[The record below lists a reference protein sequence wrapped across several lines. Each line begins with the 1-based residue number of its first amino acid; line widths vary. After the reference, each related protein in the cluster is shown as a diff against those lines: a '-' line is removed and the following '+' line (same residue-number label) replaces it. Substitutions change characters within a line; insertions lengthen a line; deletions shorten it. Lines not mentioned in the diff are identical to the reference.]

1 MMNERTK
8 LSPVNN
14 MEKEVLLAAKAEKVE
29 MTLNT
34 DSALA
39 SGLLIQRLTE
49 LYENPIEATVRETV
63 SNAIDAVVK
72 ECSGDKPT
80 VKIYSPTTLNPILI
94 IKDNGVG
101 MTYNDLKEIYSKYGA
116 STKIDDLDQIG
127 AYGLGAKAP
136 LAYGNE
142 FTVTSIK
149 DGQKTTIIVARE
161 EMTNFIKI
169 VDSVITD
176 EPSGT
181 TVSIPVDNADIHRF
195 QENIKKYEQI
205 PFDKDIDL
213 YINDKMVEE
222 NNYTLIT
229 DKVLIHDGKEKVYSR
244 MWINKDNIVDL
255 ITNLSIS
262 DIKESIKFVIGGWSY
277 ESPAGRSRY
286 YRRDNGIVVEL
297 KAGIVGFNSSRD
309 AILENE
315 RYTALENL
323 VVDYIVSSQFIND
336 LTQTINE
343 LELKEFKRVV
353 SELIN
358 NNRRYITI
366 ENGKIVIK
374 NTTGNNY
381 NSYSTIP
388 RTFDI
393 GDFVHEETGFNF
405 NDVLKNVPKSGKQTV
420 VIRERKDRYY
430 KSAKNA
436 IMDTNFSFY
445 SMFDTRNVSDI
456 NEEIDKILIENE
468 VGHSLEVLM
477 TNLATFIFDPKK
489 TKNTKLTFITD
500 IETEKQVKSLKSG
513 RKSIVRMLNGNDEL
527 EDYTSILVYTQHSK
541 SEIDKMLKGLEIE
554 DMVGLKVSKVE
565 DILESL
571 KKYRSKYKATA
582 KGRKKQENLSTSL
595 YKYDTTINQIKTVDV
610 NAIDKNKE
618 NLIVVTKAHSVENSR
633 LRMMY
638 AWFCNE
644 YELTEDEA
652 DIYVSVGMHTAV
664 DIDIL
669 TELTEYVMRDPRSD
683 AAGRSKV
690 YFDKIHDNEVKM
702 NAINNNAVNSSEKA
716 FMRLLTGVY
725 RRCATRVAEIIE
737 YKLKTLY
744 DIAEIADF
752 KMPKFP
758 TKTLKSMG
766 DYDFHSFSDMSTYSN
781 WGLDENAITHLLSL
795 IDEDQYELLQNLIS
809 FTNDRRLVIDEKGNH
824 KLVYHGAVEPI
835 RKETVSE
842 VYENQNVSTSY
853 SKLVKLQTEAQLEF
867 AKSVIEQMEL
877 VEF

>member
-1 MMNERTK
+1 MMRERTK
-8 LSPVNN
+8 LSQVNN

-49 LYENPIEATVRETV
+49 LYEDPVEATVRETV

-222 NNYTLIT
+222 NNYKLIT

-244 MWINKDNIVDL
+244 MWINKENIVNL
-255 ITNLSIS
+255 ITNLSIN
-262 DIKESIKFVIGGWSY
+262 DIRESIKFVIGGWSY

-286 YRRDNGIVVEL
+286 YKRDNGIVVEL

-315 RYTALENL
+315 RYTTLENL
-323 VVDYIVSSQFIND
+323 VIDYIVSPQFIND
-336 LTQTINE
+336 LTQTISK
-343 LELKEFKRVV
+343 LELKEFKKVV

-366 ENGKIVIK
+366 ENGKIVIE
-374 NTTGNNY
+374 NTTRNNY

-393 GDFVHEETGFNF
+393 EDFVHEETGFNF
-405 NDVLKNVPKSGKQTV
+405 NDVLKNIPKSEKQTI

-430 KSAKNA
+430 KAAKNA
-436 IMDTNFSFY
+436 IMDTNFY
-445 SMFDTRNVSDI
+445 PMFDTRNVSDI

-571 KKYRSKYKATA
+571 KKYRSKYKAT
-582 KGRKKQENLSTSL
+582 GRRKQENLSTSL
-595 YKYDTTINQIKTVDV
+595 YKYDTTKKQIKAVDV
-610 NAIDKNKE
+610 SEIDKNKK
-618 NLIVVTKAHSVENSR
+618 NLIVVTRAVEKSR

-652 DIYVSVGMHTAV
+652 DVYVSMGMHTAV
-664 DIDIL
+664 DVDIL
-669 TELTEYVMRDPRSD
+669 TELTEYVMRDPKSD
-683 AAGRSKV
+683 TAGRSKV

-725 RRCATRVAEIIE
+725 RNCATRVAEIIE
-737 YKLKTLY
+737 YKLEALY
-744 DIAEIADF
+744 DIAEVADF

-781 WGLDENAITHLLSL
+781 WGLDENAIAHLLSL
-795 IDEDQYELLQNLIS
+795 IDKDQYELLQNLIS
-809 FTNDRRLVIDEKGNH
+809 FTNDRRLVIDKEGNH
-824 KLVYHGAVEPI
+824 KLVYHGAVDPI

-842 VYENQNVSTSY
+842 VYKNQNVSTSY

>member
-8 LSPVNN
+8 LSHVNN

-49 LYENPIEATVRETV
+49 LYEDPVEATVRETV

-142 FTVTSIK
+142 FTVTSVK

-222 NNYTLIT
+222 NNYKLIT

-255 ITNLSIS
+255 ITNLSIN

-393 GDFVHEETGFNF
+393 EDFVHEETGFNF

-420 VIRERKDRYY
+420 VIRERKERYY
-430 KSAKNA
+430 KTTKNA
-436 IMDTNFSFY
+436 IMDTNFRSY
-445 SMFDTRNVSDI
+445 SMFDSRNVSDI
-456 NEEIDKILIENE
+456 NDEIDSILIGNE
-468 VGHSLEVLM
+468 TGHSLEVLM

-527 EDYTSILVYTQHSK
+527 ENYTSILVYTQHSK

-554 DMVGLKVSKVE
+554 DTVGLKVSKVE

-571 KKYRSKYKATA
+571 KKFRSKYKAT
-582 KGRKKQENLSTSL
+582 GRKKQESLSTSL
-595 YKYDTTINQIKTVDV
+595 YKYDTTKKEIKIVDV
-610 NAIDKNKE
+610 SVIDKNKE
-618 NLIVVTKAHSVENSR
+618 NLIVVTRAHNVEKSR

-664 DIDIL
+664 DVDIL

-702 NAINNNAVNSSEKA
+702 NAINNNAVNSSKKA
-716 FMRLLTGVY
+716 FMRLLTGIY
-725 RRCATRVAEIIE
+725 RSCATRVAEIIE

-766 DYDFHSFSDMSTYSN
+766 DYDFHSFSDMSIYAN

-809 FTNDRRLVIDEKGNH
+809 FTNDRRLVIDEEGNH
-824 KLVYHGAVEPI
+824 KLVYYGNVEPI
-835 RKETVSE
+835 HKETVSE
-842 VYENQNVSTSY
+842 VYENQNVSASY

-867 AKSVIEQMEL
+867 AKLTIEQMEL

>member
-1 MMNERTK
+1 MMSERTK
-8 LSPVNN
+8 LSHVNN

-49 LYENPIEATVRETV
+49 LYEDPVEATVRETV

-72 ECSGDKPT
+72 ECSEDKPT

-116 STKIDDLDQIG
+116 STKIDDLEQIG

-181 TVSIPVDNADIHRF
+181 TVSIPVDNTDIHRF
-195 QENIKKYEQI
+195 QENIQKYKHI

-213 YINDKMVEE
+213 YIDDKMVEE

-244 MWINKDNIVDL
+244 MWINKDNIVNI
-255 ITNLSIS
+255 ITNLSVD
-262 DIKESIKFVIGGWSY
+262 DIKRSIKFIIGGWSY
-277 ESPAGRSRY
+277 ESPTGRNRY

-315 RYTALENL
+315 RYTTLENL
-323 VVDYIVSSQFIND
+323 VIDYIVSPQFIND

-343 LELKEFKRVV
+343 LELKEFKKVI

-358 NNRRYITI
+358 SNRRYIAI
-366 ENGKIVIK
+366 ENGKIIIK

-393 GDFVHEETGFNF
+393 EDFVHEETGFNF

-420 VIRERKDRYY
+420 VIRESKERYY
-430 KSAKNA
+430 KTAKNA
-436 IMDTNFSFY
+436 IMNTDLY
-445 SMFDTRNVSDI
+445 SMFNTRNVSDI
-456 NEEIDKILIENE
+456 NDEIDKILIENKI
-468 VGHSLEVLM
+468 GHSLEALM

-489 TKNTKLTFITD
+489 TENTKLTFITD

-513 RKSIVRMLNGNDEL
+513 RKSIVRMLNGEL
-527 EDYTSILVYTQHSK
+527 EVYASILVYTQHSK

-554 DMVGLKVSKVE
+554 DMVDLKISKIE
-565 DILESL
+565 DMLESL
-571 KKYRSKYKATA
+571 KKFRSKYKATA
-582 KGRKKQENLSTSL
+582 AGRKKQEKLSTSL
-595 YKYDTTINQIKTVDV
+595 YKYDTTKKETKIVDV
-610 NAIDKNKE
+610 SVIDKNKE
-618 NLIVVTKAHSVENSR
+618 NLIVVTRAHNVEKTR

-652 DIYVSVGMHTAV
+652 DVYVSIGMHTAV
-664 DIDIL
+664 DVDIL
-669 TELTEYVMRDPRSD
+669 TELTEYVMHDPKSD
-683 AAGRSKV
+683 TAGRSKV
-690 YFDKIHDNEVKM
+690 YFDKIYDNEVKM

-716 FMRLLTGVY
+716 FVRLLTGVY
-725 RRCATRVAEIIE
+725 RGSATRVAEIIE
-737 YKLKTLY
+737 YKLEALY

-758 TKTLKSMG
+758 TKILKSMG
-766 DYDFHSFSDMSTYSN
+766 DYDSHSFSDMSIYAN
-781 WGLDENAITHLLSL
+781 WGLDENAITHLLSI
-795 IDEDQYELLQNLIS
+795 IDEDLYELLQNLIS
-809 FTNDRRLVIDEKGNH
+809 FTNDRRLEIDEEGKH
-824 KLVYHGAVEPI
+824 KLVYHGNVEPI
-835 RKETVSE
+835 HKETVSE
-842 VYENQNVSTSY
+842 VYENQNVSASY

-867 AKSVIEQMEL
+867 AKLTIEQMEL

>member
-1 MMNERTK
+1 MMRERTK
-8 LSPVNN
+8 LSQVNN

-49 LYENPIEATVRETV
+49 LYEDPVEATVRETV

-222 NNYTLIT
+222 NNYKLIT

-244 MWINKDNIVDL
+244 MWINKENIVNL
-255 ITNLSIS
+255 ITNLSIN
-262 DIKESIKFVIGGWSY
+262 DIRESIKFVIGGWSY

-286 YRRDNGIVVEL
+286 YKRDNGIVVEL

-315 RYTALENL
+315 RYTTLENL
-323 VVDYIVSSQFIND
+323 VIDYIVSPQFIND
-336 LTQTINE
+336 LTQTISK
-343 LELKEFKRVV
+343 LELKEFKKVV

-366 ENGKIVIK
+366 ENGKIVIE
-374 NTTGNNY
+374 NTTRNNY

-393 GDFVHEETGFNF
+393 EDFVHEETGFNF
-405 NDVLKNVPKSGKQTV
+405 NDVLKNIPKSEKQTI

-430 KSAKNA
+430 KAAKNA
-436 IMDTNFSFY
+436 IMDTNFY
-445 SMFDTRNVSDI
+445 PMFDTRNVSDI

-468 VGHSLEVLM
+468 TGHSLEVLM

-571 KKYRSKYKATA
+571 KKYRSKYKAT
-582 KGRKKQENLSTSL
+582 GRRKQENLSTSL
-595 YKYDTTINQIKTVDV
+595 YKYDTTKKQIKAVDV
-610 NAIDKNKE
+610 SEIDKNKK
-618 NLIVVTKAHSVENSR
+618 NLIVVTRAVEKSR

-652 DIYVSVGMHTAV
+652 DVYVSMGMHTAV
-664 DIDIL
+664 DVDIL
-669 TELTEYVMRDPRSD
+669 TELTEYVMRDPKSD
-683 AAGRSKV
+683 TAGRSKV

-725 RRCATRVAEIIE
+725 RNCATRVAEIIE
-737 YKLKTLY
+737 YKLEALY
-744 DIAEIADF
+744 DIAEVADF

-781 WGLDENAITHLLSL
+781 WGLDENAIAHLLSL
-795 IDEDQYELLQNLIS
+795 IDKDQYELLQNLIS
-809 FTNDRRLVIDEKGNH
+809 FTNDRRLVIDKEGNH
-824 KLVYHGAVEPI
+824 KLVYHGAVDPI

-842 VYENQNVSTSY
+842 VYKNQNVSTSY

>member
-1 MMNERTK
+1 MMSERTK
-8 LSPVNN
+8 LSQVNN

-222 NNYTLIT
+222 NSYTLIT

-244 MWINKDNIVDL
+244 MWINKDNIVNL

-336 LTQTINE
+336 LTQTISE

-393 GDFVHEETGFNF
+393 EDFVHEETGFNF
-405 NDVLKNVPKSGKQTV
+405 NDVLKNIPKSEKQTI
-420 VIRERKDRYY
+420 VIRERKERYY
-430 KSAKNA
+430 KTTKNA
-436 IMDTNFSFY
+436 IMKPDLY
-445 SMFDTRNVSDI
+445 SMFVSRNVSDI
-456 NEEIDKILIENE
+456 NDEIDSILIENE
-468 VGHSLEVLM
+468 TGHSLEVLM

-571 KKYRSKYKATA
+571 KKYRSKHKASA
-582 KGRKKQENLSTSL
+582 ASREKQENLSTSL
-595 YKYDTTINQIKTVDV
+595 YKYDTTKNQIKTVDV

-618 NLIVVTKAHSVENSR
+618 NLIVVTKAYRVENSR
-633 LRMMY
+633 LKMMY

-664 DIDIL
+664 DVDIL
-669 TELTEYVMRDPRSD
+669 TELTEYVMRDPKSD
-683 AAGRSKV
+683 TAGRSKV
-690 YFDKIHDNEVKM
+690 YFEKIHDNEVKM

-725 RRCATRVAEIIE
+725 RRCATSVAEIIE
-737 YKLKTLY
+737 YKLETLY
-744 DIAEIADF
+744 DIAEVADF

-781 WGLDENAITHLLSL
+781 WGLDENAIAHLLSL
-795 IDEDQYELLQNLIS
+795 IDKDQYELLQNLIS
-809 FTNDRRLVIDEKGNH
+809 FTNDRRLVIDEEGNH
-824 KLVYHGAVEPI
+824 KLVYHGIVEPI
-835 RKETVSE
+835 HKETVSE